1 MVGQGRRVFIFF
13 DLRYERHGPPALPGL
28 PALQPSPT
36 YVQSKKNNVA
46 MLRPS
51 PGQGMEDQGGR
62 TRASTCLERHL
73 GFLALG
79 QPSSGKLALS
89 EEKECLPAEGTSLRG
104 IF

>member
-28 PALQPSPT
+28 SALQPSPI
-36 YVQSKKNNVA
+36 YVQSKKNNVP
-46 MLRPS
+46 MLRTS
-51 PGQGMEDQGGR
+51 PGQGMEEQGGR
-62 TRASTCLERHL
+62 TRASVCLERHL

-79 QPSSGKLALS
+79 EPSSRRLALS
-89 EEKECLPAEGTSLRG
+89 EEKECLPAKGMSLHG